1 MYKKP
6 TFVYHLFISLR
17 FLTRLTD
24 RQFCLISENDLEGF
38 AWNLTSN
45 SGKQTLDEGANHKI
59 KEQKRE
65 KVSIKNGFEVIK

>member
-1 MYKKP
+1 
-6 TFVYHLFISLR
+6 
-17 FLTRLTD
+17 LTD